1 MMSSAHAVSSVH
13 SSKKSIGLVGL
24 LVLSTLGGIAL
35 SPTASASVTG
45 DYEITDSISPLET
58 HSTHHGT
65 YRSSSEN
72 L

>member
-45 DYEITDSISPLET
+45 DYEITDSISPLQT
-58 HSTHHGT
+58 HTTHHGT
-65 YRSSSEN
+65 LST
-72 L
+72 